1 MCRGRAGRALAL
13 AGAGAGA
20 WLLFVLADAWLP
32 HARPAPGPRSTG
44 GGGEAEEPLLAEGRL
59 ALEPAPCG
67 GGATALVAVVSHA
80 AHFAARDAQRRAWP
94 DAELAALG
102 ACRVFLLARP
112 PLRSPP
118 APAPAVHDALR
129 DEQRRHGDLLQ
140 GDWAEGYRLLLRKH
154 LLALRWLVRCCARA
168 HLLLKMDDD
177 VAADVPWLLEH
188 ARRHL
193 RGREGQ
199 AVLLGHVLAGAAPQR
214 APGDKWRL
222 SREEFA
228 ADAFP
233 RFVSGWA
240 YVATAAAASALLR
253 IVDSAA
259 RPAPLWIDDVY
270 ITGVLAETAGV
281 PRWDLPRPF
290 AADAALLRCCLRAP
304 ALRCDF
310 AAAPDGGEPALV
322 AAAAAHARRCARA
335 GPARCPARAPAR
347 ALNRTCVRA
356 LQPGHARPLPA
367 DAPADA
373 SVRPVSLR

>member
-1 MCRGRAGRALAL
+1 RLAAAAAAAQFKGRACAERAAAAVAAAAAC
-13 AGAGAGA
+13 AGA
-20 WLLFVLADAWLP
+20 
-32 HARPAPGPRSTG
+32 ARG
-44 GGGEAEEPLLAEGRL
+44 GRW
-59 ALEPAPCG
+59 
-67 GGATALVAVVSHA
+67 
-80 AHFAARDAQRRAWP
+80 RW
-94 DAELAALG
+94 
-102 ACRVFLLARP
+102 RV
-112 PLRSPP
+112 P
-118 APAPAVHDALR
+118 APAPGSSSSWPTLGYRTRAPCPGRAP
-129 DEQRRHGDLLQ
+129 Q

-188 ARRHL
+188 ARRRL

-270 ITGVLAETAGV
+270 ITGVRTPTA
-281 PRWDLPRPF
+281 P
-290 AADAALLRCCLRAP
+290 
-304 ALRCDF
+304 
-310 AAAPDGGEPALV
+310 
-322 AAAAAHARRCARA
+322 HS
-335 GPARCPARAPAR
+335 
-347 ALNRTCVRA
+347 
-356 LQPGHARPLPA
+356 
-367 DAPADA
+367 A
-373 SVRPVSLR
+373 SVQVNAASFTIIALKGNIKVILESLLKQP